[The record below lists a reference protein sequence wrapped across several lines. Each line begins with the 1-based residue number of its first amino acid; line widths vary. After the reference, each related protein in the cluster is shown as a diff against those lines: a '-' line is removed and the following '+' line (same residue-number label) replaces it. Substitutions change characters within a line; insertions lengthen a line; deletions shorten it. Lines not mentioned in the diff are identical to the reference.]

1 MLRLKRKTRAPVVF
15 KIFSLFVYLTKLFKN
30 REIQLFLTQQLK
42 IKIGLLIPFKA
53 LIWMNLREK
62 MFLIQSVCLKATFL
76 MSLFISFI
84 SSYSPSYVT
93 DHITLK

>member
-15 KIFSLFVYLTKLFKN
+15 KIFSLFVYLTKLFQN

-62 MFLIQSVCLKATFL
+62 MFLIQTVFKSHFSNEPFYKLYFKLLTQLC
-76 MSLFISFI
+76 
-84 SSYSPSYVT
+84 Y
-93 DHITLK
+93 